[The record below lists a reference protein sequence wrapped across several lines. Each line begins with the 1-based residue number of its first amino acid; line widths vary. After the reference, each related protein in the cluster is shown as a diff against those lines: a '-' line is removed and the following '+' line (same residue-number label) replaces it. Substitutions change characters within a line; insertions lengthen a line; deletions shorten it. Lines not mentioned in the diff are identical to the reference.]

1 MAPLTIAPPGD
12 AVARRGN
19 ALSRALALI
28 AMRLTG
34 WRIAGEFPNLRQ
46 FVVIVAPHTSNWDF
60 FVGVMAMF
68 AIGFRGTFL
77 GKNTLFRWPTGGVMR
92 WLGGVPVDR
101 DNPNNLVQQ
110 TIEYFRSRPQLLL
123 ALSPEGTRKKLPA
136 WRTGFWYVAEGAGV
150 PIVPVAFDYPAKLIT
165 IFPPVAT
172 TGDID
177 ADIARLRS
185 HYNARMAKHPAQ
197 Y

>member
-1 MAPLTIAPPGD
+1 
-12 AVARRGN
+12 
-19 ALSRALALI
+19 
-28 AMRLTG
+28 MRLTG
-34 WRIAGEFPNLRQ
+34 WRIVGEFPNLPQ

-77 GKNTLFRWPTGGVMR
+77 GKHTVFRWPAGAIMR

-101 DNPNNLVQQ
+101 ASSHNVVQQ
-110 TIEYFRSRPQLLL
+110 AIDYFHSRPQMLL

-136 WRTGFWYVAEGAGV
+136 WRTGFWYVAKGAGV
-150 PIVPVAFDYPAKLIT
+150 PIVPAAFDFPGKRILI
-165 IFPPVAT
+165 FQAVEP
-172 TGDID
+172 GDDID
-177 ADIARLRS
+177 ADIATLRA
-185 HYNARMAKHPAQ
+185 HYDPRMAKHPAQ